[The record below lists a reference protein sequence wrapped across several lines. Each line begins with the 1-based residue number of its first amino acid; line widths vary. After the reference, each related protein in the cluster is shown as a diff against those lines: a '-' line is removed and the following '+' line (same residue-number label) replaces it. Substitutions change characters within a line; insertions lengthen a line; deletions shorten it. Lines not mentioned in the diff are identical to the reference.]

1 MRIADTRGPKWAV
14 VAASVALIAGCAKQP
29 DSVSQAEK
37 KDEINGV
44 PVPSIAETKAIAEEA
59 YVYGFAMIAGYKAM
73 YEFNIDKSSSQ
84 FKAPFNQIANEAR
97 VFTYK
102 DTAIV
107 TPNSDTPYGLV
118 QMDLRAEPMVLCVPA
133 VEKKRYYSIMLTDL
147 YTDNYGYIGSRATG
161 NDAGCFVIAGPDW
174 KGATP
179 PGIKKVFNVETQF
192 SLGIYR
198 TQLFNP
204 ADMDNV
210 KKIQAAYVAEPL
222 SAFLKQPPPPAA
234 PAIDFPPF
242 TADDPFKTD
251 FVKYLDFLLQFA
263 PAVAEDKE
271 LRARYASIGI
281 GPGKKFNFSELSV
294 EHKAAVALAV
304 KDGFEKVENASRSIG
319 KESNG

>member
-1 MRIADTRGPKWAV
+1 MQTGTSKFLIWVFCAAV
-14 VAASVALIAGCAKQP
+14 AMLMAGCAKKQ
-29 DSVSQAEK
+29 DTISQAEK
-37 KDEINGV
+37 TDAAKGV
-44 PVPSIAETKAIAEEA
+44 AAPSIAETKAIADEA
-59 YVYGFAMIAGYKAM
+59 YIYGFPMIAAYKAM
-73 YEFNIDKSSSQ
+73 YEFNVDKSSSQ
-84 FKAPFNQIANEAR
+84 YKGPFNQIASEAR

-118 QMDLRAEPMVLCVPA
+118 QLDLRAEPMVLCVPSI
-133 VEKKRYYSIMLTDL
+133 EKKRYYSVMLADL

-161 NDAGCFVIAGPDW
+161 DDAGCFVIAGPDW
-174 KGATP
+174 KGAKP

-192 SLGIYR
+192 SLAIYR

-210 KKIQAAYVAEPL
+210 KKIQAAYVVEPL
-222 SAFLKQPPPPAA
+222 SAFLKQPPPPPA
-234 PAIDFPPF
+234 PTIDFPPF
-242 TADDPFKTD
+242 TGDDPFKTD

-263 PAVAEDKE
+263 PAVPEESD
-271 LRARYASIGI
+271 LRGRFASIGI

-304 KDGFEKVENASRSIG
+304 KDGFEKIDKAST
-319 KESNG
+319 